1 MVCAGALLRLQAD
14 INESQKLREQVQNHL
29 GVDRTQLAAMLGVDF
44 WTLELLRGELK
55 ERLEALIP
63 DWKFN

>member
-1 MVCAGALLRLQAD
+1 
-14 INESQKLREQVQNHL
+14 VQNHL

-44 WTLELLRGELK
+44 WSLELLRGELK

-63 DWKFN
+63 